1 MTTKTANEVRPLHDS
16 KWNKCQAWCSWTHVS
31 DHTLFASPPAALL
44 AGVCRVGAMK
54 CAPLAETWWGGSMSP
69 TEGTPPG
76 LKVTFRSAGIS
87 VVFILFYFL
96 NPHFNISFM
105 FGLLAFKPIWSVF
118 CVPKPWEIWALGCLQ
133 IHFHTFT
140 LWWYYLVGGG
150 GSFPFLLFVLFMLP
164 VL

>member
-1 MTTKTANEVRPLHDS
+1 M
-16 KWNKCQAWCSWTHVS
+16 
-31 DHTLFASPPAALL
+31 
-44 AGVCRVGAMK
+44 GAMK

-105 FGLLAFKPIWSVF
+105 FGLLAFKPI
-118 CVPKPWEIWALGCLQ
+118 
-133 IHFHTFT
+133 
-140 LWWYYLVGGG
+140 
-150 GSFPFLLFVLFMLP
+150 
-164 VL
+164 